1 MRDMYSFMPD
11 YTGCVRVHC
20 DCGKVFD
27 VEAAEEGDHWDARCQ
42 RCNQYYD
49 DTMVGENPFPIV
61 PEVGMR
67 PFPERAKGALAV
79 KTEFVETG
87 SEGT

>member
-1 MRDMYSFMPD
+1 MRDMYNHIPLPPPE
-11 YTGCVRVHC
+11 VRVFC
-20 DCGKVFD
+20 DCGHIFD
-27 VEAAEEGDHWDARCQ
+27 VPDVEDGDRWDILCGRCGQYWDNSMTEED
-42 RCNQYYD
+42 
-49 DTMVGENPFPIV
+49 PFPIIPV
-61 PEVGMR
+61 VGMR